1 MDVCKVKIKINIY
14 RAEGGIEPLGYYTAT
29 DLKSAH
35 LTREDHP
42 RILYVIYMTQVGFKP
57 TSICITPIQHYNFVI
72 MVMILI

>member
-1 MDVCKVKIKINIY
+1 MAGFLWIFIFISNNQKQYIDCKKNKLHIY

-42 RILYVIYMTQVGFKP
+42 RTQ
-57 TSICITPIQHYNFVI
+57 
-72 MVMILI
+72 

>member
-1 MDVCKVKIKINIY
+1 MIR

-42 RILYVIYMTQVGFKP
+42 RLILIYYMTQVGFKP
-57 TSICITPIQHYNFVI
+57 TS
-72 MVMILI
+72 M

>member
-1 MDVCKVKIKINIY
+1 MSACKIKIKIKIY

-42 RILYVIYMTQVGFKP
+42 RILYIYDSGR
-57 TSICITPIQHYNFVI
+57 I
-72 MVMILI
+72 